1 MQENLTKVQ
10 DKNET
15 LLEAIETAEAR
26 ALDISSSSSEL
37 SLLRNLRARLAA
49 SHAPNAELKNDLPI
63 IASEWK
69 WFIHCI
75 FFPYLLTASFKERFQ
90 SLDQTLKQYKEL
102 NIKLQQDDKDMKEQ
116 QDKLD
121 KEREEFDTER
131 QKWQRHIEQARNDI
145 TEQNDRLTLL
155 SQQLTG
161 TQVIH
166 SILQIHYNI
175 DIIISMNWR

>member
-1 MQENLTKVQ
+1 MV
-10 DKNET
+10 
-15 LLEAIETAEAR
+15 
-26 ALDISSSSSEL
+26 
-37 SLLRNLRARLAA
+37 
-49 SHAPNAELKNDLPI
+49 HP
-63 IASEWK
+63 
-69 WFIHCI
+69 HCI

-121 KEREEFDTER
+121 KEREEFDAER

-161 TQVIH
+161 TQVTH

-175 DIIISMNWR
+175 DIIISTNWR